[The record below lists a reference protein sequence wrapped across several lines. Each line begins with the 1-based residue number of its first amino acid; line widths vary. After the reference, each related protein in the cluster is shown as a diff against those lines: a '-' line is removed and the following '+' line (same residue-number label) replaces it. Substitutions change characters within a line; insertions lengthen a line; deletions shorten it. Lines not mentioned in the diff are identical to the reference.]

1 MENNFSSEDALP
13 QKDEEENQMN
23 SNTELDLQILELIA
37 KSYGVWKCK
46 VCGKTTQLKGHISSD
61 NRGV

>member
-23 SNTELDLQILELIA
+23 SNIGID
-37 KSYGVWKCK
+37 CK
-46 VCGKTTQLKGHISSD
+46 VLWRMEMQSLWKNYTTKGSHT
-61 NRGV
+61 GTC